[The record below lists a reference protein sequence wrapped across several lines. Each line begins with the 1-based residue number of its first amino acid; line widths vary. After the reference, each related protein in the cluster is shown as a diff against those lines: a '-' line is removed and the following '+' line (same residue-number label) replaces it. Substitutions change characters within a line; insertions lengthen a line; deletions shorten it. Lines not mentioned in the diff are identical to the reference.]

1 MPLLRK
7 SSVTRWFEARFAEPT
22 PAQRTAWP
30 LIEAGKNVLI
40 VSPTGTGKTFA
51 AFLSVLNQLALLHEA
66 GGLRPGIYCIYVSPL
81 RALSYD
87 LEKNLNEPL
96 REIYGDAPPIRVGLR
111 SGDTTQSERQKQFLK
126 PPHILLTTPESLA
139 LLLSQEK
146 WLPHLSAVR
155 WVIVDEIHSLAENK
169 RGAHLSISLER
180 LSALNVP
187 PASCRAPASDPAGC
201 RGHVQ
206 RIGLSATV
214 APLNEVAQF
223 LVGTHRT
230 CEIVDVS
237 AAKKVDLRV
246 YSPLGKNP
254 YPPSGYTG
262 ERLIREL
269 GRLVTENRT
278 TLVFTNTRSGAE
290 AAAFWLRQA
299 LPELANQIECHH
311 ASLDRDV
318 RLEVED
324 RLKRGELRAVVCST
338 SLELG
343 IDIGSIDL
351 VVMLSTPKGVSR
363 ALQRTGRAGHNIH
376 VTSRGLLMA
385 TNMNDLVECCATVL
399 LARTRRLDPVRL
411 PRAPLDVLAQH
422 LVSLGCLRRWP
433 RADAFALVRGAYPYR
448 DLREDEFNDVLD
460 FLAGGG
466 KALRAQYTQ
475 VFGKIHLD
483 DESFET
489 KTGAVRRD
497 LLQNM
502 GVIPSE
508 GVVAVRLKRRTLGFV
523 EETFLSNLQP
533 GDVFII
539 AGRPVKLERVGS
551 MECFVADAKHAT
563 PTVPR
568 WNANKMPLTNKVA
581 EEIVKFRTEIRQ
593 RLETLN
599 AIAPHLDPGGR
610 ATLSSARR
618 ATDSN
623 PETVVGRPGRRAEDS
638 AALPTGMGS
647 AEAKHQAGTE
657 RHVQTSESLVPW
669 IASRLDCGRT
679 NAEIIARIHSAQHE
693 ISEIPTADFLLVE
706 ELLMSGAEE
715 SELVGESERKR
726 VKQARQRFAQASR
739 HYFFHTLVGRAANEA
754 LSRVVAQRLS
764 RLRGGNAIATPD
776 DYGFVLTV
784 TPQQHFTSDEL
795 PALLNV
801 EHFARDLD
809 ESLSRSHLLKHHFRN
824 AAQTGMMVYR
834 NYFGEQKSLRKLQW
848 SAEVIFNVLAQYEP
862 NHVLMREARRD
873 AVHTYIDIDGAL
885 AFLASAAT
893 KPMRLRQVE
902 RVPPLSF
909 ALFATKIKEALL
921 VEDPRATMERLF
933 HLWWEKIE
941 QDVPT
946 RRPAGSQP
954 EESAD
959 RRNA

>member
-7 SSVTRWFEARFAEPT
+7 SPVTSWFESRFHEPT
-22 PAQRTAWP
+22 PAQSKAWP
-30 LIEAGKNVLI
+30 LIEAGRNVLI

-51 AFLSVLNQLALLHEA
+51 AFLSVLNELALLHDA
-66 GGLRPGIYCIYVSPL
+66 GELKHTIYCIYVSPL

-96 REIYGDAPPIRVGLR
+96 KEIYGNNAPIRVGLR
-111 SGDTTQSERQKQFLK
+111 SGDTTANERQKQFTK

-139 LLLSQEK
+139 ILLTQER
-146 WLPHLSAVR
+146 WLPHLSTVR
-155 WVIVDEIHSLAENK
+155 WVIIDEIHALAENK

-180 LSALNVP
+180 LSALAANLPLISTGRENEGEGWERCEDVQIQENV
-187 PASCRAPASDPAGC
+187 R
-201 RGHVQ
+201 RGTTPHPGPLPVEGRGRRSHDVSAVAHHLQ

-214 APLNEVAQF
+214 APLSEVAQF
-223 LVGTHRT
+223 LAGTRRT

-269 GRLVTENRT
+269 GRLVQENRT

-290 AAAFWLRQA
+290 AAAYWLKEA
-299 LPELANQIECHH
+299 LPEQAHQIECHH

-343 IDIGSIDL
+343 IDIGSVDL

-363 ALQRTGRAGHNIH
+363 ALQRTGRAGHNIN

-399 LARTRRLDPVRL
+399 LARSRQLDPVRL

-422 LVSLGCLRRWP
+422 LASMGCIQRWNRRE
-433 RADAFALVRGAYPYR
+433 ALALVRGAYPYR
-448 DLREDEFNDVLD
+448 DLRDDEFDDVLD

-466 KALRAQYTQ
+466 KALRQQYTN
-475 VFGKIHLD
+475 VFGKIDLD
-483 DESFET
+483 DEAFET
-489 KTGAVRRD
+489 RTGIVRRD
-497 LLQNM
+497 LLQNI

-508 GVVAVRLKRRTLGFV
+508 GMVAVRMKRRTLGHV
-523 EETFLSNLQP
+523 EEIFLRNLQP

-539 AGRPVKLERVGS
+539 AGRAVRLERVGS

-581 EEIVKFRTEIRQ
+581 EEIVQFRTEIRA
-593 RLETLN
+593 RLEN
-599 AIAPHLDPGGR
+599 
-610 ATLSSARR
+610 SASG
-618 ATDSN
+618 DS
-623 PETVVGRPGRRAEDS
+623 
-638 AALPTGMGS
+638 
-647 AEAKHQAGTE
+647 HQNLIT
-657 RHVQTSESLVPW
+657 W
-669 IASRLDCGRT
+669 ISHRLDCGRI
-679 NAEIIARIHSAQHE
+679 NAEIIARIHIAQHE
-693 ISEIPTADFLLVE
+693 ISEIPTSDFLLVE
-706 ELLMSGAEE
+706 ELHISGREE
-715 SELVGESERKR
+715 TELVGESQKKR
-726 VKQARQRFAQASR
+726 VNQARQRFVQASR

-754 LSRVVAQRLS
+754 LSRIVALRLS
-764 RLRGGNAIATPD
+764 RLRGGNAVATPD

-784 TPQQHFTSDEL
+784 TPEQHFTSAEL
-795 PALLNV
+795 PTLLAAEN
-801 EHFARDLD
+801 FARDLD
-809 ESLSRSHLLKHHFRN
+809 ESLSRSHLLKYHFRN
-824 AAQTGMMVYR
+824 AAQAGLMVYR
-834 NYFGEQKSLRKLQW
+834 NYFGEQKSVRKLQW
-848 SAEVIFNVLAQYEP
+848 SAEVIFNVLQQYEP
-862 NHVLMREARRD
+862 DHVLMREAKRD

-885 AFLASAAT
+885 NFLTRAAT
-893 KPMRLRQVE
+893 KPMRIHPVHQ
-902 RVPPLSF
+902 VPPLSF
-909 ALFATKIKEALL
+909 ALFVTKIKEALL
-921 VEDPRATMERLF
+921 VEDPRETSERLF
-933 HLWWEKIE
+933 NLWWSKIE
-941 QDVPT
+941 
-946 RRPAGSQP
+946 PATV
-954 EESAD
+954 ES
-959 RRNA
+959 